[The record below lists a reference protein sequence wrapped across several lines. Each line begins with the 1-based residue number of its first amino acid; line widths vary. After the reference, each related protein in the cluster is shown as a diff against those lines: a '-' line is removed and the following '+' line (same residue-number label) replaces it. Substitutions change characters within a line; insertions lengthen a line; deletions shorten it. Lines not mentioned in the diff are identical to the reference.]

1 MGASL
6 VKLAGP
12 MFPKLPYAARL
23 LLTCMAVT
31 AKDTDTPPRYFGG
44 RDALVYWLYGYLD
57 DEPDRRENQYRHVR
71 RMLERLKKAGA
82 IRPLNTAHTGAP
94 AEFELILE
102 RPPKGGPL
110 ESSSENQEADPWSPP
125 QADLPGPPTGGP
137 PRSGKAD
144 LPGPP
149 KEYEEPLSGVLQEN
163 PVVISESQ
171 TQVSNGSSSVSKSS
185 SSTHLSRGPGSDGF
199 GNEKQD
205 QKRCKHH
212 PCGVYESQHH
222 RLAEFDIEPHNF
234 TWWPDNDPKPDE
246 RKRSR
251 RNYEPPWKCW
261 RVLIQ
266 HRRIQH
272 MSAPRK
278 YDQEFRERAVR
289 MYRERLAEPGES
301 KRGARRH
308 VGVLLD
314 LNPET
319 LRNWAEER
327 DRVESGRSPAPRSAE
342 SEEVRALR
350 RRVTEL
356 ERANEILKTSAAFF
370 AQAELDRRLR

>member
-1 MGASL
+1 MASGYRPVDRDQQFL
-6 VKLAGP
+6 
-12 MFPKLPYAARL
+12 LPVD
-23 LLTCMAVT
+23 M
-31 AKDTDTPPRYFGG
+31 
-44 RDALVYWLYGYLD
+44 
-57 DEPDRRENQYRHVR
+57 RE
-71 RMLERLKKAGA
+71 
-82 IRPLNTAHTGAP
+82 
-94 AEFELILE
+94 
-102 RPPKGGPL
+102 
-110 ESSSENQEADPWSPP
+110 W
-125 QADLPGPPTGGP
+125 LPG
-137 PRSGKAD
+137 SH
-144 LPGPP
+144 L
-149 KEYEEPLSGVLQEN
+149 VWF
-163 PVVISESQ
+163 VIETVEQ
-171 TQVSNGSSSVSKSS
+171 
-185 SSTHLSRGPGSDGF
+185 F
-199 GNEKQD
+199 
-205 QKRCKHH
+205 
-212 PCGVYESQHH
+212 
-222 RLAEFDIEPHNF
+222 
-234 TWWPDNDPKPDE
+234 
-246 RKRSR
+246 
-251 RNYEPPWKCW
+251 EPPWKCW

-327 DRVESGRSPAPRSAE
+327 DRVESGRSSAPRSAE

-350 RRVTEL
+350 RRVAEL